1 MLSGLP
7 IDPTN
12 QHESFQRV
20 LSSLARLL
28 GNFPVGHPSQNCSKS
43 STLNY
48 GVWWHAAIT

>member
-7 IDPTN
+7 TDPTN

-28 GNFPVGHPSQNCSKS
+28 GNFPVGHPSKNCSTS
-43 STLNY
+43 NTLNC
-48 GVWWHAAIT
+48 GVLME